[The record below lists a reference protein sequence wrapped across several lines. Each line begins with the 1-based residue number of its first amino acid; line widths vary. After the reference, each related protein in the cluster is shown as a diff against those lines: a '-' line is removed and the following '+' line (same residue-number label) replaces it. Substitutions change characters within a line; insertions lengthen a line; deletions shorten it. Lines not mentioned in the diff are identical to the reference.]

1 MVAIFLSKR
10 IFELFSFLYT
20 NFLFDKQF
28 LLIVMVIINL
38 SNKLHFRLVYQH
50 NKSPRMLVEL
60 IMLLILGYFLNY
72 SSAIPCFLLEWWK
85 CFQSI
90 LSKDLNAFIYTYN
103 MVKRHNGGIT
113 ITMNSKPMKILW
125 NNSL

>member
-1 MVAIFLSKR
+1 MIAIFLSKR

-50 NKSPRMLVEL
+50 NKSPRMLGEL

-72 SSAIPCFLLEWWK
+72 SSAIPCFLLEW
-85 CFQSI
+85 
-90 LSKDLNAFIYTYN
+90 
-103 MVKRHNGGIT
+103 
-113 ITMNSKPMKILW
+113 
-125 NNSL
+125 